1 MSYITNSSKA
11 ESPINGLCK
20 LVSFLVDKLFLQ
32 QCSSWVSSL
41 PTVVL
46 NQHRII
52 YSFSFNGKKTPFFN
66 MNAAFNLGSGCLFF
80 FLFLPYLKGRLRMA
94 IYKLI
99 FLKPS
104 FCMQLWREQRT
115 IENRCAWSQM
125 HVRESREK
133 KNSDSLVFK
142 KCVSFYTNTE
152 SMQWRNLGLFKAFS
166 FPKIKIYT
174 FVF

>member
-1 MSYITNSSKA
+1 
-11 ESPINGLCK
+11 
-20 LVSFLVDKLFLQ
+20 
-32 QCSSWVSSL
+32 
-41 PTVVL
+41 
-46 NQHRII
+46 
-52 YSFSFNGKKTPFFN
+52 
-66 MNAAFNLGSGCLFF
+66 
-80 FLFLPYLKGRLRMA
+80 
-94 IYKLI
+94 
-99 FLKPS
+99 
-104 FCMQLWREQRT
+104 
-115 IENRCAWSQM
+115 M